1 MDNVGNNQGNATTG
15 QSVQQGSGGAGIA
28 YLKPMPMSQVVEE
41 TIVQNQQVLSN
52 SAGVTTAVDNPN
64 PMAQMKG
71 TMPHLA
77 GQQPG
82 DAMQA
87 HQIANTTPAL
97 AQLLNPQVSGSL
109 DNVSSTTPLQTTV
122 SVSTVAQPMA
132 SGSQISSTMQSGMPI
147 PSRVNLNQHI
157 ESGVGN
163 VTVPVPTVQPSAEI
177 AQVSVADLQQSDGRG
192 GWVKGTLIAFAI
204 VLVMLL
210 FLGIGGGVL
219 AMTGR
224 IEIPEVIKKEVLGV
238 WMALPLVPV
247 PPELVLAQAVVT
259 MQEVE
264 QLDLDLS
271 LAVTSESLSSMFGS
285 SDIDLVVKGP
295 VNFENNKN
303 PKAALNI
310 STNSQLNAD
319 IVVDGDMYFRINQI
333 PQTILGVMM
342 GVSDENSDTVKG
354 LLNRWV
360 HYSKTE
366 VESNA
371 RNTVEQE
378 STSQDPSETLSEKMN
393 ILLKEEIVPLLES
406 NQIEYMGE
414 KVSEISVTMQ
424 GQVVND
430 LVSALAAESTTT
442 RRMIDS
448 EDILPSDY
456 LKNVKLKMLIDK
468 AFMLRKIELYLL
480 VDNGGLVDKW
490 SNDRIGSAVPLA
502 KETVEFA
509 VVGEMSNFG
518 QASPIV
524 TPSEYVELEDFIAEV
539 MTLVMGDYAAQMQA
553 AEQSADFQPDTL
565 QKWDSIP
572 ETQDSRV
579 PEQAAWGTQVLGIWT
594 DQ

>member
-1 MDNVGNNQGNATTG
+1 MDNVGNNPGTTTTG
-15 QSVQQGSGGAGIA
+15 QASQQGSAGEGIA
-28 YLKPMPMSQVVEE
+28 YLKPTPMNQVVEE
-41 TIVQNQQVLSN
+41 TIVQNQQTS
-52 SAGVTTAVDNPN
+52 STSSGVTTTVDNPN
-64 PMAQMKG
+64 PMAQMRG

-82 DAMQA
+82 EAMQA
-87 HQIANTTPAL
+87 HQISNTTPAL
-97 AQLLNPQVSGSL
+97 AQLLNPQTSTAAVASSIVSPS
-109 DNVSSTTPLQTTV
+109 NPTSSVVGMAQ
-122 SVSTVAQPMA
+122 QPM
-132 SGSQISSTMQSGMPI
+132 SNPSQVAVVTSTGMPL
-147 PSRVNLNQHI
+147 PTELSQNQHFA
-157 ESGVGN
+157 SGVGK
-163 VTVPVPTVQPSAEI
+163 TVPPPSVQTSAETTKVT
-177 AQVSVADLQQSDGRG
+177 AADLQQSDGG
-192 GWVKGTLIAFAI
+192 NGWIKGTLIALAI

-219 AMTGR
+219 AMTGK
-224 IEIPEVIKKEVLGV
+224 IEIPDAMKKEVLGV

-247 PPELVLAQAVVT
+247 PPELVLAQAAKT

-285 SDIDLVVKGP
+285 SDIDVVVKGP
-295 VNFENNKN
+295 VNFENDKK

-310 STNSQLNAD
+310 STNNQLNAD
-319 IVVDGDMYFRINQI
+319 IIVDGDMYFRINQI
-333 PQTILGVMM
+333 PQTILGVVM
-342 GVSDENSDTVKG
+342 GVSDENSETVRG

-371 RNTVEQE
+371 RNTIEQE
-378 STSQDPSETLSEKMN
+378 TTSQDPSETLSEKMN

-406 NQIEYMGE
+406 ESVEYGGE
-414 KVSEISVTMQ
+414 KVSQISATLQ

-430 LVSALAAESTTT
+430 LVSAMAAESTTT

-456 LKNVKLKMLIDK
+456 IKNIKLTMIVDK

-480 VDNGGLVDKW
+480 VDNSGLVDKW
-490 SNDRIGSAVPLA
+490 SKDRIGSAVPLT
-502 KETVEFA
+502 KETVELA

-524 TPSEYVELEDFIAEV
+524 TPADYVELEDFIAEV

-553 AEQSADFQPDTL
+553 AEQSADYQSEDL
-565 QKWDSIP
+565 QKWQNSP
-572 ETQDSRV
+572 QTQDSRV

-594 DQ
+594 EQ